1 MLVEGV
7 KPNAFERARAPEPSL
22 DVSIFSAAEKI
33 HSALAFVG
41 PLAPSTRIPKE
52 WGEECK
58 ELRPRGPIEEAWPF
72 RPRCVEKP
80 V

>member
-1 MLVEGV
+1 LHQPRAWLLEDLKGKVMLVDGV

-22 DVSIFSAAEKI
+22 DVSIFSAAEQI

-41 PLAPSTRIPKE
+41 PLAPSTRIPKK

-58 ELRPRGPIEEAWPF
+58 ELRPPAL
-72 RPRCVEKP
+72 
-80 V
+80 

>member
-1 MLVEGV
+1 LHQPRAWLLEDLKGKVMLVDGV

-22 DVSIFSAAEKI
+22 DVSIFSAAEQI

-41 PLAPSTRIPKE
+41 PVAPSTRIPKK

-58 ELRPRGPIEEAWPF
+58 ELRPPAL
-72 RPRCVEKP
+72 
-80 V
+80 